1 LSEANFTHL
10 DENQQPQMVDVT
22 DKAVTRRVAKA
33 HGIVKLGR
41 EVMAQFVGGDI
52 QSKKG
57 PVFST
62 AILAGIQASKKTSEL
77 IPLCHPLPLTK
88 CHLSITPIDDER
100 VEIQAE
106 AITDGKTGVEM
117 EALTAVS
124 GAALTLYDMSKAISK
139 DIVIESIRLL
149 EKTGGKSDYKASNA

>member
-1 LSEANFTHL
+1 MSDFTHL
-10 DENQQPQMVDVT
+10 DTNQQPQMVDVT

-33 HGIVKLGR
+33 HGIVKLGKA
-41 EVMAQFVGGDI
+41 VMSQFDSGEI
-52 QSKKG
+52 NSKKG
-57 PVFST
+57 PVFAA
-62 AILAGIQASKKTSEL
+62 AILSGIQAAKRTSEL

-88 CHLSITPIDDER
+88 CHIDISPIDDER

-124 GAALTLYDMSKAISK
+124 GAALTLYDMCKAISK
-139 DIVIESIRLL
+139 DIVIESIRLV
-149 EKTGGKSDYKASNA
+149 EKTGGKSDYKAEL